1 MEQIPN
7 LKVVQDVNE
16 GEIVLAY
23 LERTREEWSPHY
35 RHAIRDG
42 RMNRQLNA
50 EADAFVP
57 KMDSLLDE
65 LNALGFYAVANT

>member
-1 MEQIPN
+1 METNEI
-7 LKVVQDVNE
+7 KVIEEINP

-23 LERTREEWSPHY
+23 LERTRNEWSPHY

-57 KMDSLLDE
+57 KLDAMLDE
-65 LNALGFYAVANT
+65 LNAIGYYAIANA